1 MMNLIWINGNV
12 HSADLW
18 GFIGKAIPLD
28 MWCVSGE
35 SNDGFSLDDFT
46 IEGSQGCV

>member
-1 MMNLIWINGNV
+1 MRTLHLNIIMMNLIWINGIV

-28 MWCVSGE
+28 MWCVSGVE
-35 SNDGFSLDDFT
+35 VGGEG
-46 IEGSQGCV
+46 IE